1 MMVMGDD
8 EDDDGELN
16 AEDFNNFAK
25 RLGWVAIVAWWFFAS
40 LLPLGASLLRLE
52 PRTERASIGGTYG
65 LPINQVACEGV
76 ARGPLV
82 WAFHLRVREDDGRA
96 SD

>member
-1 MMVMGDD
+1 MSCHRGMVV
-8 EDDDGELN
+8 
-16 AEDFNNFAK
+16 F
-25 RLGWVAIVAWWFFAS
+25 RLILAPRCEFFTS
-40 LLPLGASLLRLE
+40 WTK
-52 PRTERASIGGTYG
+52 TERASIGGTYG

-96 SD
+96 MNKVGGVRKGGGGPGVGGAD